1 LIFMG
6 MSDKA
11 IHGETRKRLLD
22 VAGEVFAEKGFDRTT
37 IREVCQRA
45 TANIAAVNYHFGDK
59 RKLYAAAF
67 DYSLTCA
74 DEQPSLASNA
84 DKSAED
90 RLREF
95 IRRFLRRLLDPGR
108 PSWHSRLLAREMS
121 EPTGALEAMVRREIR
136 PRYEVLQ
143 GIIQELAGEVPPRVI
158 AKCAASVV
166 GQMMHYHFARPVLKL
181 VSPVYGDL
189 EKHVEELAD
198 HVTRFSLAGI
208 LAIAARYRK

>member
-1 LIFMG
+1 MDLT
-6 MSDKA
+6 DKA

-37 IREVCQRA
+37 IREVCRRA
-45 TANIAAVNYHFGDK
+45 NANIAAVNYHFGDK
-59 RKLYAAAF
+59 RKLYTAAF
-67 DYSLTCA
+67 DYSLTCV
-74 DEQPSLASNA
+74 DEQQHLAP
-84 DKSAED
+84 DTDESAED

-143 GIIQELAGEVPPRVI
+143 GIVQELAGEVSPRVI